1 VTELRADCSRCAG
14 LCCAV
19 PAFSASSDFAIDKP
33 SHTPCP
39 NLADDFGCSI
49 HADLRGRGFPGCT
62 VYECFGAGQRVVQ
75 ELYDGRDWLSAPEV
89 RQEMFAAFEV
99 VERLHELLWYLQ
111 DALARP
117 AVATLRDELEG
128 LCDGVDAACRAP
140 VPGDVAPFQL
150 RADGL
155 LGEASRL
162 VRAGSDGPDLRGR
175 DLSGQD
181 LRGRELTGASLRG
194 AVLIGADLRDHDLG
208 PADLLGADL
217 RAADVAGTDL
227 SDALFLTQF
236 QVNAARGDAATRLP
250 DRLAR
255 PPYWRVR

>member
-1 VTELRADCSRCAG
+1 
-14 LCCAV
+14 V
-19 PAFSASSDFAIDKP
+19 PAFAASSDFAIDKP

-39 NLADDFGCSI
+39 NLGGDFGCSI
-49 HADLRGRGFPGCT
+49 HAELRERGFPGCT

-75 ELYDGRDWLSAPEV
+75 ELYGGRDWQSAPEI
-89 RQEMFAAFEV
+89 RQGMFAAFEV

-117 AVATLRDELEG
+117 AVAPLRHELEG
-128 LCDGVDAACRAP
+128 LRDVLDAACRAP

-155 LGEASRL
+155 LGEVSGL
-162 VRAGSDGPDLRGR
+162 VRAGTDGPDLRGR
-175 DLSGQD
+175 DLAGQD
-181 LRGRELTGASLRG
+181 LRDR
-194 AVLIGADLRDHDLG
+194 DLG

-227 SDALFLTQF
+227 SEALFLTQF
-236 QVNAARGDAATRLP
+236 QVNAARGDGATRLP
-250 DRLAR
+250 GRLAR
-255 PPYWRVR
+255 PAYWRVS

>member
-1 VTELRADCSRCAG
+1 MTELRADCSRCAG

-19 PAFSASSDFAIDKP
+19 PAFTASSDFAIDKP

-39 NLADDFGCSI
+39 NLAGDFGCSI
-49 HADLRGRGFPGCT
+49 HAELRERGFPGCT

-75 ELYDGRDWLSAPEV
+75 ELYGGREWQSAPEI
-89 RQEMFAAFEV
+89 RREMFAAFEV

-117 AVATLRDELEG
+117 AVAPLRHELEG
-128 LCDGVDAACRAP
+128 LRDVLDAACRAP

-155 LGEASRL
+155 LGEVSGL
-162 VRAGSDGPDLRGR
+162 VRAGSGGPDLRGR
-175 DLSGQD
+175 DLAGLD
-181 LRGRELTGASLRG
+181 LRDRELAGASLRG

-236 QVNAARGDAATRLP
+236 QVNAARGDGATRLP
-250 DRLAR
+250 GRLAR
-255 PPYWRVR
+255 PPYWRVS